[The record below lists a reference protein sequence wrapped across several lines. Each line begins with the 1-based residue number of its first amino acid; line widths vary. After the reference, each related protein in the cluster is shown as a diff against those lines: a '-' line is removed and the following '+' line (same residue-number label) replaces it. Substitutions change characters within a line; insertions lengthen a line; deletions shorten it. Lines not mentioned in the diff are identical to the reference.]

1 MSFAAL
7 YRYWWSAI
15 PQLFRLM
22 VWVAELARCHDLP
35 ASSMMMH
42 RLSPNEFLLV
52 LSNEDDAVC
61 VYNKER
67 PIQISQITLHC

>member
-1 MSFAAL
+1 
-7 YRYWWSAI
+7 
-15 PQLFRLM
+15 
-22 VWVAELARCHDLP
+22 
-35 ASSMMMH
+35 MMH

>member
-1 MSFAAL
+1 VVGDPTAFL
-7 YRYWWSAI
+7 I
-15 PQLFRLM
+15 NGL
-22 VWVAELARCHDLP
+22 VAELARCHDLP

-42 RLSPNEFLLV
+42 HLSPNEFLLV
-52 LSNEDDAVC
+52 LSNEDDAVR